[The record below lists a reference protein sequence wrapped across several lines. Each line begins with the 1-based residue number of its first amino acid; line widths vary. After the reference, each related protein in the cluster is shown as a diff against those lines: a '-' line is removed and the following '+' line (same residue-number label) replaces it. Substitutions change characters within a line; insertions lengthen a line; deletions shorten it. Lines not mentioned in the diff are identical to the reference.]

1 LWLKVSIKGGT
12 LGADSPGEKRM
23 GENMAR
29 RAIFIEDDE
38 DIRDLV
44 LYALKSH
51 DFVCEGFEDGER
63 FFAALDKR
71 AVLPDIILLD
81 VMLPVCD
88 GFFILKKLR
97 SHNRYHTIPVIMLSA
112 KSSEFDKVKGLDLG
126 ADDYIAK
133 PFGVTELIARI
144 NAVLRRS
151 GAPAEKEEALF
162 YKNIVLDGKRRLIA
176 VDGQKII
183 FTFMEFEL
191 LQYLMLNANI
201 VLSRNKLMEMV
212 WGQDFEGES
221 RTVDAHIKS
230 LRQKLGAAGQ
240 HIKTIRNV
248 GYKIGE

>member
-1 LWLKVSIKGGT
+1 MPTKAV
-12 LGADSPGEKRM
+12 
-23 GENMAR
+23 
-29 RAIFIEDDE
+29 FIEDDE

-51 DFVCEGFEDGER
+51 DFLCEGFESGEP
-63 FFAALDKR
+63 FFRALEKG
-71 AVLPDIILLD
+71 ALSPDIILLD

-97 SHNRYHTIPVIMLSA
+97 AHNRGRAIPVIMLSA

-133 PFGVTELIARI
+133 PFGVTELVARV
-144 NAVLRRS
+144 NAVLRRT
-151 GAPAEKEEALF
+151 GARGKEEGTLAYKGIAL
-162 YKNIVLDGKRRLIA
+162 DSRRRFAA
-176 VDGQKII
+176 VDGQKM
-183 FTFMEFEL
+183 FLTFMEFEL
-191 LQYLMLNANI
+191 LQYLLLNTDI
-201 VLSRNKLMEMV
+201 VLSRDKLMEMV
-212 WGQDFEGES
+212 WGQDFESES

-230 LRQKLGAAGQ
+230 LRQKMGEAGK